1 MYKNKNKCS
10 FIFLVVVGIKFC
22 SMKKNTLICVSYYL
36 RRSRNQREVD
46 FEKLINKMKK
56 AASPPLRI
64 GKDDMLARARVS
76 IQKHQQCVFSIFFLS
91 YYFYSLKIK
100 FRVEI
105 YIIIILFKILASSR
119 SMEERNRI
127 GWIH

>member
-10 FIFLVVVGIKFC
+10 FIFLVVFGIKFC
-22 SMKKNTLICVSYYL
+22 RHEKNTLLCVSYYL

-64 GKDDMLARARVS
+64 GKDDLLARARVS
-76 IQKHQQCVFSIFFLS
+76 IPKHQFSVFSIFFIS
-91 YYFYSLKIK
+91 YYFYSLRITV
-100 FRVEI
+100 RVEI
-105 YIIIILFKILASSR
+105 YIIIILFEILASSR
-119 SMEERNRI
+119 SVEERNRI
-127 GWIH
+127 G